1 MNTKVKDSKPLAA
14 NFFLIILLENA
25 EAACLCARVCRGHS
39 WGRGEVAFFASICL
53 FKIFGPFPPAFLHP
67 SNKLRQ
73 CKLQFISWLLWVTP
87 ALHRYSLQK

>member
-39 WGRGEVAFFASICL
+39 QGRGDVAFLPVF
-53 FKIFGPFPPAFLHP
+53 AFLKFLVFFP
-67 SNKLRQ
+67 LLFSTLP
-73 CKLQFISWLLWVTP
+73 IS
-87 ALHRYSLQK
+87 